1 MPVRGAGGSRERIA
15 LTVVEIHRSP
25 GRAAGLCA
33 ARVLRTLLRRGPV
46 VSVGPGEI
54 LDRRLSTDWIPWTA
68 ARGIATVQIRRR
80 RMIAF
85 EVDPRIAASLPGEA
99 HAARGAVEPGSSAT
113 TDTGSRPSTCAA
125 ASRPCPTRSRAAGPG
140 LTGPRAAPHPG
151 RGGAIAPMTRTGEPD
166 RLAARGGPPSDC
178 GIGGQA
184 RRQRPRQVRQTPS
197 GSVIPRGIRSRRVL
211 WRKPDTSRRRVVETT
226 GIEPVTFPMSRECT
240 TAVLRLLID
249 HDQVHRTWTP
259 SR

>member
-1 MPVRGAGGSRERIA
+1 MRGARPPHAAPARPGGVGRTGRDLRPAA
-15 LTVVEIHRSP
+15 LHRLDPLDGGARHRDGADPASAHDRLR
-25 GRAAGLCA
+25 GRSA
-33 ARVLRTLLRRGPV
+33 
-46 VSVGPGEI
+46 
-54 LDRRLSTDWIPWTA
+54 DRRVPAL
-68 ARGIATVQIRRR
+68 
-80 RMIAF
+80 
-85 EVDPRIAASLPGEA
+85 GEA
-99 HAARGAVEPGSSAT
+99 RAARGAVEPGSSAT

>member
-46 VSVGPGEI
+46 VSVAPGEI

-85 EVDPRIAASLPGEA
+85 EVDPRIAASLPWA
-99 HAARGAVEPGSSAT
+99 KRARRVARLNRVRR
-113 TDTGSRPSTCAA
+113 RP
-125 ASRPCPTRSRAAGPG
+125 P
-140 LTGPRAAPHPG
+140 
-151 RGGAIAPMTRTGEPD
+151 IPD
-166 RLAARGGPPSDC
+166 RVRRP
-178 GIGGQA
+178 A
-184 RRQRPRQVRQTPS
+184 RRLPVPVRRGRARLVRVSRVPVRLLTPDE
-197 GSVIPRGIRSRRVL
+197 GAPSRR
-211 WRKPDTSRRRVVETT
+211 
-226 GIEPVTFPMSRECT
+226 
-240 TAVLRLLID
+240 
-249 HDQVHRTWTP
+249 
-259 SR
+259 